1 MSYCLIISNSQYI
14 KEARGKP
21 TLALLETIRRQ
32 VNWRFFMEKK
42 EWIMK
47 CKSKTCPRIVS
58 KLDISKKKSLD
69 MEALNASKDIMG
81 GD

>member
-1 MSYCLIISNSQYI
+1 
-14 KEARGKP
+14 
-21 TLALLETIRRQ
+21 
-32 VNWRFFMEKK
+32 
-42 EWIMK
+42 MK